1 MLVVPGRPGRRGQRM
16 ANVTVTLPL
25 NTLDKLDDLVEKGKI
40 SSRSQAVRE
49 ALERYLKSAE

>member
-1 MLVVPGRPGRRGQRM
+1 VLVVPGRPGRRGQRM

-25 NTLDKLDDLVEKGKI
+25 NMLDKLDDLAEKGKI